1 MKSEPVRSATSAPTS
16 TVGSASFGG
25 IAGTVAGRAAKF
37 CCAAPATPVLA
48 TQVAT
53 PPTAAPFRNLRRST
67 RLFLDFFTAGI
78 SSWALCVLPAVCV
91 EGSPKLA
98 ALYPSS
104 FLAAVCITRNVVAC
118 HHERRLHRREGSAVN
133 LSAQRARVRSA
144 SPTHAALA
152 CVGVLGVWFGKIQAA
167 QEASM

>member
-25 IAGTVAGRAAKF
+25 IAGPLAGRAPYF
-37 CCAAPATPVLA
+37 GGPPPATPVLA

-53 PPTAAPFRNLRRST
+53 PPTAAPFRNFRRST

-118 HHERRLHRREGSAVN
+118 HHERRHQSRQRSPVN
-133 LSAQRARVRSA
+133 LAAEGARVRSA
-144 SPTHAALA
+144 FPTHAALA
-152 CVGVLGVWFGKIQAA
+152 CVGVLGVWFGQNP
-167 QEASM
+167 